1 MHVCSRVVAVSRPR
15 INARLRGSGESAV
28 EIAGAAHLHKM
39 QLYAKGHCRT
49 IYAVSSRRTRL
60 QPGAPAAGKRQTA
73 LGGKV
78 TTGLAWLS
86 T

>member
-39 QLYAKGHCRT
+39 QLYAKGHFT

-60 QPGAPAAGKRQTA
+60 HPGAPAAGKRQTA